1 MLKIAFGMTL
11 GFFMISGILAIA
23 YKIHE
28 KREEKKM
35 VKQMKEAYICKKCG
49 EAKTDEE

>member
-35 VKQMKEAYICKKCG
+35 VKAMKDAYICKKCG
-49 EAKTDEE
+49 AMKTDEE